1 MKPLRSVSKSGR
13 WECLAVRSLRGDERT
28 FADSL
33 LDKDSNRRSMFKLSN
48 GTPGEQEAGPS
59 SSSNHQTSPTAA
71 IEKSTEL
78 SSAPVDQVEV
88 IEAPSVAPPQVI
100 PSRASIPSPG
110 NHQPSAAVF
119 QFPGSDPGSSVPLL
133 GSETPKLVTP
143 QQTFAPPRSVESAND
158 TAIASRP
165 VAEPLPFVTPSPS
178 LGFSR
183 TVSPHQATVSPIA
196 PQPPYLVAPTIP
208 PIVLEPPSLV
218 TPSLVLGT
226 PQTVIPQAI
235 AFPTV
240 PEPPLV
246 TPEISQPVRPHQAAI
261 SHKVNEP
268 HPVAVPSA
276 TLGPSTSTDPLEFT
290 DQRRPSDPPNVTR
303 ELQTIA
309 PHSPSDLAKGHN
321 PGVVV
326 AAGDGCAT
334 RPRRDSIEGAPGIML
349 TLGGSGYE
357 FVPSSWQL
365 DIPTAPPST
374 ASSSSTPSPDELI
387 IPSSQQSLEGS
398 LTIPM
403 DIETNPLSSPTTE
416 SEITTP
422 ASGSFRFAPRVIP
435 AYRIDRS
442 DFPSWILERGRLDY
456 VLNVEAGTVWE
467 KLIGTWLRQE
477 RRLEFGINEKIVR
490 KLLCPRPLEL
500 ILTTLGRGQ
509 VYP

>member
-33 LDKDSNRRSMFKLSN
+33 LDKDSSRRSKFKLSS
-48 GTPGEQEAGPS
+48 GTPDEQEAGPS

-78 SSAPVDQVEV
+78 SSSPVDQAEA
-88 IEAPSVAPPQVI
+88 IEAPSVAPLQVI
-100 PSRASIPSPG
+100 PPRASIPSPG

-119 QFPGSDPGSSVPLL
+119 PFPGGDPGSSVPLL

-143 QQTFAPPRSVESAND
+143 QQTFAPTRPVESAKD
-158 TAIASRP
+158 TAIASQP

-178 LGFSR
+178 LEFSQ
-183 TVSPHQATVSPIA
+183 TVSPHQATVSPIV
-196 PQPPYLVAPTIP
+196 PQHPYLVAPSTVLGTSQMVGPCQVTSP
-208 PIVLEPPSLV
+208 PIVLEP
-218 TPSLVLGT
+218 PSLVLGT

-235 AFPTV
+235 TFPTV

-246 TPEISQPVRPHQAAI
+246 TPEISQPVGPHQAAI
-261 SHKVNEP
+261 SYKVNEP

-276 TLGPSTSTDPLEFT
+276 TLG
-290 DQRRPSDPPNVTR
+290 
-303 ELQTIA
+303 
-309 PHSPSDLAKGHN
+309 
-321 PGVVV
+321 
-326 AAGDGCAT
+326 AT
-334 RPRRDSIEGAPGIML
+334 QSRRDSIEGAPGIML

-357 FVPSSWQL
+357 LVSPSWQL

-403 DIETNPLSSPTTE
+403 DIETNPPGSPTTE

-422 ASGSFRFAPRVIP
+422 ASGCFRFAPRVIP
-435 AYRIDRS
+435 SYRIDRS

-477 RRLEFGINEKIVR
+477 RRLEFGINEKIVSNPI
-490 KLLCPRPLEL
+490 CPRPLKP